1 MDIAA
6 VLRVLTQ
13 APYSLRFRRTTTDV
27 VLLANPDFAQARGG
41 GLLVASSAVN
51 MSTTV
56 FGGNTAFYGGGVYL
70 YNSSMWIDACALRD
84 NIATRDG
91 GGLFA
96 IDCPHVCTARSL
108 ISSNVA
114 GGHTGGGYAAINTYL
129 DVIGS
134 IFQDNAAPNG
144 CGGGLGLDA
153 GAFSTVMG
161 DSVLVNN
168 SALRGGGLCCD
179 WCESFTAQQ
188 ATLYNNVAT
197 ADSGGAVYLDSSPS
211 TLLNVTMFGN
221 QAPAGGAVSAQSSDL
236 NMTGCNVRDNVAT
249 QTHGGAVFHDARSH
263 GTGTLVLN
271 SCEFLRNTCNAGGG
285 AVAAFSSTSAV
296 ATLCFFSNNTITAAS
311 PAGGAFMSLDV
322 TSLLFQA
329 CQFTWNW
336 VEFAAALG
344 DDAPLGYQDAVFAP
358 GTGSGGAV
366 WIGSDE
372 PLSAAIRDSNFSHN
386 WAVTGGGIY
395 LTGAV
400 QFSMSNTYMEHCHA
414 YGESSEGGGILTNSN
429 VTSVITGSEFFS
441 NEAVRGGHSWHGG
454 TSSTTY
460 ALCFFNEN
468 EGKPGDDTKGTTIYV
483 GEAARVLVRDS
494 IFYGNIGPG
503 IAEGTICLGGSNV
516 SHLSIQNTTF
526 DGNSA
531 YLGSCLMLVRALRC
545 FPRSGGCTAPLGAL
559 GLTASLLRADGSV
572 AESAAEPE
580 RGRLP

>member
-1 MDIAA
+1 
-6 VLRVLTQ
+6 
-13 APYSLRFRRTTTDV
+13 
-27 VLLANPDFAQARGG
+27 
-41 GLLVASSAVN
+41 
-51 MSTTV
+51 
-56 FGGNTAFYGGGVYL
+56 
-70 YNSSMWIDACALRD
+70 
-84 NIATRDG
+84 
-91 GGLFA
+91 
-96 IDCPHVCTARSL
+96 
-108 ISSNVA
+108 
-114 GGHTGGGYAAINTYL
+114 
-129 DVIGS
+129 
-134 IFQDNAAPNG
+134 
-144 CGGGLGLDA
+144 
-153 GAFSTVMG
+153 
-161 DSVLVNN
+161 
-168 SALRGGGLCCD
+168 
-179 WCESFTAQQ
+179 
-188 ATLYNNVAT
+188 
-197 ADSGGAVYLDSSPS
+197 
-211 TLLNVTMFGN
+211 
-221 QAPAGGAVSAQSSDL
+221 
-236 NMTGCNVRDNVAT
+236 MTGCNVRDNVAT